1 MLFTSIKYI
10 NYILGI
16 GIGIRDSAKNR
27 GTRDESLGDEVTIAS
42 EPENY
47 DIDILERR
55 NIIYATIF
63 VGVINL
69 LLTSLMYSYSSTFN
83 EANSLSLSLNVTP
96 IDVSATNLPYVFEE
110 VSNERRPIESRG
122 FAINIVSIIIGIVS
136 ALIESPLGLS
146 IYALSTVLYFLLGT
160 TSIPYFLFSY
170 TYILD
175 LWMLYLALLLRSK
188 LVMTFLNMKVHRIS

>member
-83 EANSLSLSLNVTP
+83 EANSLSLNVTP

-136 ALIESPLGLS
+136 ALIESPIGLS
-146 IYALSTVLYFLLGT
+146 IYSLSTVLYFLLGT

>member
-83 EANSLSLSLNVTP
+83 EANSLSLNVTP